1 MQRLHESHGKFA
13 AVKYMISRR
22 LHVHLQILCGLL
34 LFGGMMATAA
44 QSPSPNNPPVQ
55 SDTTT
60 LHVMSR
66 LVVLDVV
73 VVDKAGHP
81 ISNLDRSQF
90 SITEDNIPQTVRSFD
105 PPLGHTMPDG
115 SEAHPVVHGTAD
127 LAKIGNA
134 PVNILVFDEL
144 NTQWDE
150 TAYARL
156 QMEKFL
162 KSQPEV
168 LAVPTLLV
176 AAGDSRF
183 VVLHDYTQSRAELLE
198 SIRTHFPQYPWQMM
212 RGSGNSRIERM
223 EQTLGALSQIAESS
237 RGTPGRKNVIWV
249 GSGYSS
255 IDTTNLVDDDE
266 EKLMTVIRLV
276 TDRMLAARVTLYM
289 VDPAGVQSSTQDT
302 GVAGDDGS
310 FIDTGGSSLG
320 PYVGKLEF
328 STFATATGGE
338 IFSNRNDVGYAIG
351 RGAKEGGVYYT
362 LSYVPTNSSDE
373 TQGYR
378 QIHVKLKDPSL
389 RAFTRDGYFSAAA
402 PVAPVPAVGEKP
414 SMQFR
419 FDLVSAART
428 RLVYN
433 GLNVEANRVADG
445 YVLLV
450 RTKDLHWVEQP
461 DKSRLTE
468 VTVMA
473 VFFNAKDKKLQSN
486 VMELK
491 EKVGKDGQLNSK
503 SEIALKFPVQPP
515 GKTARIRFV
524 VRDAATGV
532 LGTADAKE

>member
-1 MQRLHESHGKFA
+1 
-13 AVKYMISRR
+13 MISRR
-22 LHVHLQILCGLL
+22 CHLDLQILCGLFL
-34 LFGGMMATAA
+34 LVGVMATAA
-44 QSPSPNNPPVQ
+44 QSPVPTDHPPAEP
-55 SDTTT
+55 DMTT
-60 LHVMSR
+60 LHVASR

-81 ISNLDRSQF
+81 VSDLDRSQF
-90 SITEDNIPQTVRSFD
+90 SITEDKVPQTLRSFD
-105 PPLGHTMPDG
+105 PPLGHTMPGARD
-115 SEAHPVVHGTAD
+115 AHMIVHGTAD

-144 NTQWDE
+144 NTKWDE

-162 KSQPEV
+162 KTQPEV
-168 LAVPTLLV
+168 LTVPTLLV

-198 SIRTHFPQYPWQMM
+198 SIRTYFPRYPWQMM
-212 RGSGNSRIERM
+212 RGGGGNSRIERM
-223 EQTLGALSQIAESS
+223 EQTLGTLSQIAESS
-237 RGTPGRKNVIWV
+237 RGTPGRKNVIWA
-249 GSGYSS
+249 GSGYPS
-255 IDTTNLVDDDE
+255 IDTTNLIGDDQ

-276 TDRMLAARVTLYM
+276 TDRMLAARVTLYV
-289 VDPAGVQSSTQDT
+289 VDPAGVQSSTQDS
-302 GVAGDDGS
+302 GEAGDDGS

-338 IFSNRNDVGYAIG
+338 IFSNRNDVDYAIG
-351 RGAKEGGVYYT
+351 RGIKEGGVYYT
-362 LSYVPTNSSDE
+362 LSYVPTSPIE
-373 TQGYR
+373 EKQQYR

-389 RAFTRDGYFSAAA
+389 RAFTRDGYFSVAA
-402 PVAPVPAVGEKP
+402 PVAPVPSPEEKP
-414 SMQFR
+414 SMELQ

-433 GLNVEANRVADG
+433 GLNVEAHRIADG

-491 EKVGKDGQLNSK
+491 EKVGKGGQLNSK
-503 SEIALKFPVQPP
+503 SEIALKFPVQLP

-524 VRDAATGV
+524 VRDAATGI
-532 LGTADAKE
+532 LGTADVKE